1 MKTAVAACALI
12 LGEEGPGGNKK
23 FWKIEPDPYSVLEI
37 KAQLTQTMTNG
48 RE

>member
-23 FWKIEPDPYSVLEI
+23 ILEDQTRSIQRARDKGTAHPDYD
-37 KAQLTQTMTNG
+37 
-48 RE
+48 